1 MQHSWS
7 MDKGK
12 TIQKNKSILQ
22 PASLVSLVLYNG
34 LISFQMRKRKK
45 IKQSV
50 IAITTPKKWSLR
62 CTDHKPECLQY
73 IYIHGNIVYRL
84 SHILINHKYFPIKCT
99 QK

>member
-1 MQHSWS
+1 MQLSWS

-50 IAITTPKKWSLR
+50 NAITTPKNDLSDARIINLNAYNI
-62 CTDHKPECLQY
+62 Y
-73 IYIHGNIVYRL
+73 IYTVTL
-84 SHILINHKYFPIKCT
+84 FTDSHTFL
-99 QK
+99 

>member
-1 MQHSWS
+1 MQNSWS

-50 IAITTPKKWSLR
+50 NAITTPKNDLSDARIINLNAYNI
-62 CTDHKPECLQY
+62 Y
-73 IYIHGNIVYRL
+73 IYTVTL
-84 SHILINHKYFPIKCT
+84 FTDSHTFL
-99 QK
+99 

>member
-1 MQHSWS
+1 

-22 PASLVSLVLYNG
+22 SASLVSLVLYNG

-50 IAITTPKKWSLR
+50 NAITTPKNDLSDARIINLNAYNI
-62 CTDHKPECLQY
+62 Y
-73 IYIHGNIVYRL
+73 IYTVTL
-84 SHILINHKYFPIKCT
+84 FTDSHTFL
-99 QK
+99 

>member
-1 MQHSWS
+1 MQHSCS

-50 IAITTPKKWSLR
+50 NAITTPKNDLSDARIINLNAYNI
-62 CTDHKPECLQY
+62 Y
-73 IYIHGNIVYRL
+73 IYTVTL
-84 SHILINHKYFPIKCT
+84 FTDSHTFL
-99 QK
+99 

>member
-1 MQHSWS
+1 

-50 IAITTPKKWSLR
+50 NAITTPKNDLSDARIINLNAYNI
-62 CTDHKPECLQY
+62 Y
-73 IYIHGNIVYRL
+73 IYTVTL
-84 SHILINHKYFPIKCT
+84 FTDSLTFL
-99 QK
+99 

>member
-1 MQHSWS
+1 

-22 PASLVSLVLYNG
+22 PASLVSLVLYNE

-50 IAITTPKKWSLR
+50 NAITTPKNDLSDARIINLNAYNI
-62 CTDHKPECLQY
+62 Y
-73 IYIHGNIVYRL
+73 IYTVTL
-84 SHILINHKYFPIKCT
+84 FTDSHTFL
-99 QK
+99 